1 MFVKIFVI
9 DAKHADV
16 AGNGL
21 PAALMMAAL
30 SAKIRSLA
38 PLHDDVSKLL
48 VHVNQL
54 VHELMSAEG
63 FFATIILGKYW
74 PGTGK
79 VQITRAGHPYPLWVA
94 DHELRDFPQ
103 IDGIPLGVESGTEYK
118 GKEFSLSPGEAL
130 LFFSDGVLE
139 AENEKNELF
148 GDDRL
153 TAYFEM
159 AHGPPLAEGLLNRI
173 DSWRA
178 PSR

>member
-1 MFVKIFVI
+1 LFVKIFDI

-16 AGNGL
+16 AGKRL

-79 VQITRAGHPYPLWVA
+79 VQITRAGHPYPLWVV
-94 DHELRDFPQ
+94 DHELRALPQ

-130 LFFSDGVLE
+130 LFF
-139 AENEKNELF
+139 
-148 GDDRL
+148 
-153 TAYFEM
+153 
-159 AHGPPLAEGLLNRI
+159 
-173 DSWRA
+173 
-178 PSR
+178 